1 MTEYHTPALIR
12 DDLAQVDALIR
23 QHIESQPVVARAL
36 EAHIGPRRGQ
46 PILAALTLLAARLGQ
61 PQGDHALHA
70 AATIELLRLVQQVH
84 MAMLDGAAR
93 RRGTLHEQP
102 RWDGGLPLMMGDFLL
117 ALAATEMAQSPDPQI
132 IEFFSQS
139 VMATSEAELAPVMA
153 ATPADVAV
161 AQYMAL
167 IERRTASLFEA
178 AAKSGAVCGGLGPQ
192 QVALAGQFGCELG
205 LAYQVAQDVA
215 DVAGGAGEALRA
227 GVITLPLIYAV
238 DAGADAALLDLLDAP
253 QPSAAQIAWGL
264 AEQARTGGI
273 ARAAQ
278 DAAQALGRA
287 SELLAQLPGGPAR
300 QALLAMAEPLGRAG
314 S

>member
-1 MTEYHTPALIR
+1 MTEHHIPELIR

-153 ATPADVAV
+153 AAPADVAV
-161 AQYMAL
+161 AQYMDL

-192 QVALAGQFGCELG
+192 EVGLAGRFGRELG

-215 DVAGGAGEALRA
+215 DVAGGAGAALRA

-238 DAGADAALLDLLDAP
+238 DAGADAALLDLLDTQ
-253 QPSAAQIAWGL
+253 QPSAEQIAWGL
-264 AEQARTGGI
+264 AEQARTGGT

-287 SELLAQLPGGPAR
+287 TALLGQLPGGSAR